1 MTEIY
6 NVLVSKMLSGK
17 LVYTRWRHVYGN
29 PADKVIRFTTT
40 TIRPSAKVLRALA
53 FFKPLSLAVVDE
65 R

>member
-1 MTEIY
+1 MTERY

-17 LVYTRWRHVYGN
+17 LVILDGGTSTKSCGQG
-29 PADKVIRFTTT
+29 DKVHDDNHK
-40 TIRPSAKVLRALA
+40 AKRESLTGW